1 MSLKEFTKEV
11 FTRYGFTE
19 EYINI
24 YLAYLRV
31 PRATI
36 SEVFMTLG
44 EEHEGLDYQTV
55 LEITEWL
62 VERGFLKKI
71 EGIVSRYIPL
81 EPFFELFI
89 NESETLRNEIAK
101 IKDTIL
107 TDQSN
112 RFEKLE
118 NIQNKSI
125 SEVENAVDSQ
135 VKTFFEDS
143 DSKNSIKKNKIDK
156 ATNRFTETTKALESN
171 IHSTVDTLNS
181 NLKDTSTLHVSK
193 YEAEINSSK
202 DNLTNLIADLLND
215 FSTRVE
221 SLDRELKME
230 LDEHVERHIT
240 ISNQLKPR
248 IEQILEKYLERMD
261 KVVADLKDRISNLL
275 KEHTNHIKNT
285 TDTLQTN
292 LKATVN
298 ERHRTL
304 TDQTNDFKSMTL
316 TLIDNLLEHANRFT
330 DFSGDMAKKGFLWL
344 GKKIKYK
351 ARHETTIQ
359 NILKYTKP
367 MKEEFSKTCDDYIDN
382 TRGTTDNIKTDIT
395 DIMENENENLASV
408 TSDLDYKAQETINAQ
423 LETLATDMAGEVDS
437 TLQNGVKDCTD
448 TNIKLKDS
456 IESSLKQHHR
466 QYEDA
471 INNHR
476 DISLKH
482 YTNFDSEIKNIN
494 ESWTREVDTQFSEV
508 KGDVTDKINGEI
520 QLWDAEAKDMN
531 NSLADMLSDHKIKYE
546 QNAKT
551 LQNSLS
557 DTTRDTT
564 QDLKDVIADF
574 TLQFMNS
581 IDDATEFAENNEDKL
596 KDIHKASS
604 SIPEISKVTTWQ
616 VVGKDAMVAAIK
628 GAIYRVKSS
637 IIIVT
642 PYVVPEILQ
651 VVSEYAFQKRAV
663 RFMLTSHFPLDQY
676 SGIINKMKQL
686 GNVQF
691 RQLQSKGEFFAVTRD
706 AEEVILAPATEKEAD
721 MIAVVS
727 NQSGYA
733 KLYSQFIGPIFQANS
748 RPIK

>member
-19 EYINI
+19 EHINI

-36 SEVFMTLG
+36 SEVYMTLG
-44 EEHEGLDYQTV
+44 EDHEGLDYKTV

-62 VERGFLKKI
+62 EERGFLKKI

-81 EPFFELFI
+81 EPFFELFT

-101 IKDTIL
+101 IKDNIL
-107 TDQSN
+107 TDQSK

-118 NIQNKSI
+118 NIQNNSV

-135 VKTFFEDS
+135 VKAFFEDS
-143 DSKNSIKKNKIDK
+143 DSKNSNKKNKIDN
-156 ATNRFTETTKALESN
+156 ATNRFTETTKALEDK
-171 IHSTVDTLNS
+171 IHSTVETLNS
-181 NLKDTSTLHVSK
+181 GLKNTSTLHVSK
-193 YEAEINSSK
+193 NETEINTTK
-202 DNLTNLIADLLND
+202 DNLTNLIAELLND

-221 SLDRELKME
+221 NLDKELKME
-230 LDEHVERHIT
+230 LDEHVERHKT
-240 ISNQLKPR
+240 IYNQLKPR

-261 KVVADLKDRISNLL
+261 KVIADLKEKISNLL
-275 KEHTNHIKNT
+275 KEHTNHLKNT

-292 LKATVN
+292 LKATADD
-298 ERHRTL
+298 RYRTL

-330 DFSGDMAKKGFLWL
+330 DFSEDMSKKGFLWL

-359 NILKYTKP
+359 NILTFTKP
-367 MKEEFSKTCDDYIDN
+367 MKEDFAKTCDDYINN
-382 TRGTTDNIKTDIT
+382 TRGTTDGIKTDVT
-395 DIMENENENLASV
+395 DIMGNENESLASV
-408 TSDLDYKAQETINAQ
+408 TSDLDYKAQETIDAQ

-437 TLQNGVKDCTD
+437 TLQSGVKDCSD

-456 IESSLKQHHR
+456 LGSSLKQHHR
-466 QYEDA
+466 QYEEA

-476 DISLKH
+476 DTSLKH

-494 ESWTREVDTQFSEV
+494 ESWTKEVDTQFSEV
-508 KGDVTDKINGEI
+508 KRDVSDKYNSEI
-520 QLWDAEAKDMN
+520 QLWDAEAKDIN
-531 NSLADMLSDHKIKYE
+531 NSLADMLADHKTKYE

-557 DTTRDTT
+557 NTTKDTT
-564 QDLKDVIADF
+564 QNLKDTIADF

-581 IDDATEFAENNEDKL
+581 IDDATELAEINEDKL
-596 KDIHKASS
+596 KDIQKASS
-604 SIPEISKVTTWQ
+604 SIPEISSVTTWQ

-637 IIIVT
+637 VIIVT

-651 VVSEYAFQKRAV
+651 VVSEYAFQKKAV

>member
-19 EYINI
+19 EHINI

-44 EEHEGLDYQTV
+44 EKDESLQYQTV
-55 LEITEWL
+55 EEITEWL
-62 VERGFLKKI
+62 VERDFLKKI
-71 EGIVSRYIPL
+71 EGIVARYIPL
-81 EPFFELFI
+81 EPFFELFT

-101 IKDTIL
+101 IKDSIL
-107 TDQSN
+107 ADQSN

-118 NIQNKSI
+118 NIQNKSV

-135 VKTFFEDS
+135 ITSFFEDS

-156 ATNRFTETTKALESN
+156 ATNRFTETTKTLESN
-171 IHSTVDTLNS
+171 IHSVVDSLNS
-181 NLKDTSTLHVSK
+181 DLNTTSTSHVNN
-193 YEAEINSSK
+193 YEAEINTTK
-202 DNLTNLIADLLND
+202 DNLTNLIAELLSD

-221 SLDRELKME
+221 NLDKELKME
-230 LDEHVERHIT
+230 LDEHVERHKT
-240 ISNQLKPR
+240 IYNQLKPR

-261 KVVADLKDRISNLL
+261 KVVADLKERISNLL

-292 LKATVN
+292 IKATVD
-298 ERHRTL
+298 ERHRIL
-304 TDQTNDFKSMTL
+304 NEQTNDFKGMTL

-330 DFSGDMAKKGFLWL
+330 DFSEDMAKKGFLWM
-344 GKKIKYK
+344 GKKKKYK

-359 NILKYTKP
+359 NILTYTKP
-367 MKEEFSKTCDDYIDN
+367 MKEGFSSTCDSYVDN
-382 TRGTTDNIKTDIT
+382 TKGTTESIKTDVT
-395 DIMENENENLASV
+395 EIMGTENEGLGSV
-408 TSDLDYKAQETINAQ
+408 TSDLDYKAQETIDAQ

-437 TLQNGVKDCTD
+437 TLQSGVKDCSD
-448 TNIKLKDS
+448 TTIKLKDS
-456 IESSLKQHHR
+456 LENSLKQHHR
-466 QYEDA
+466 QYEGA
-471 INNHR
+471 INTHKDN
-476 DISLKH
+476 SLKH
-482 YTNFDSEIKNIN
+482 YTNFDTEIKRIN
-494 ESWTREVDTQFSEV
+494 ESWTREVDTQFSGAKRE
-508 KGDVTDKINGEI
+508 TSDKINSEI

-531 NSLADMLSDHKIKYE
+531 TSLSEMLADHKAKYE

-557 DTTRDTT
+557 NTTRDTT
-564 QDLKDVIADF
+564 QNLKDAIADF

-581 IDDATEFAENNEDKL
+581 IDDATELAENNENKL
-596 KDIHKASS
+596 NDIHIASS

-616 VVGKDAMVAAIK
+616 VVGRDAMISVIK
-628 GAIYRVKSS
+628 DAIYRVKSS
-637 IIIVT
+637 VIIVT
-642 PYVVPEILQ
+642 PIVVPEILQ
-651 VVSEYAFQKRAV
+651 VVSEFAFQKKAA
-663 RFMLTSHFPLDQY
+663 RFMLTSHWDLQQY
-676 SGIINKMKQL
+676 SGIIAKMRQL
-686 GNVQF
+686 GNIQF
-691 RQLQSKGEFFAVTRD
+691 RQLQTAGEFYAVTRD
-706 AEEVILAPATEKEAD
+706 AEEVILAPATEEEAD

>member
-19 EYINI
+19 EHINI

-44 EEHEGLDYQTV
+44 EEHEGLDYKTV
-55 LEITEWL
+55 LEITDWL
-62 VERGFLKKI
+62 EERGFLKKV
-71 EGIVSRYIPL
+71 EGIVLRYIPL
-81 EPFFELFI
+81 EPFFELFT

-107 TDQSN
+107 TDQSK

-118 NIQNKSI
+118 KIQNNSV

-135 VKTFFEDS
+135 VKAFFEDS
-143 DSKNSIKKNKIDK
+143 DSKNSNKKNKIDK
-156 ATNRFTETTKALESN
+156 ATNRFTETTKALESK
-171 IHSTVDTLNS
+171 IHSMVDTLNS
-181 NLKDTSTLHVSK
+181 NLKNTSTLHVNK
-193 YEAEINSSK
+193 NETEINNTK
-202 DNLTNLIADLLND
+202 DNLTNLIAELLND

-221 SLDRELKME
+221 NLDKEFKRE
-230 LDEHVERHIT
+230 LDEHVERHKT
-240 ISNQLKPR
+240 IYNQLKPR

-261 KVVADLKDRISNLL
+261 KVIADLKERISNLL

-285 TDTLQTN
+285 TDTLQTS
-292 LKATVN
+292 LKATAD

-316 TLIDNLLEHANRFT
+316 TLIDNLLEHASRFT
-330 DFSGDMAKKGFLWL
+330 DFSEDMAKKGFLWL
-344 GKKIKYK
+344 GKKKKYK

-359 NILKYTKP
+359 NILKYTKS
-367 MKEEFSKTCDDYIDN
+367 MKEDFSKTCDDYIDN
-382 TRGTTDNIKTDIT
+382 TRGTTESIKTDVT
-395 DIMENENENLASV
+395 DIMGNENESLASV

-437 TLQNGVKDCTD
+437 TLQSGVKDCTD

-456 IESSLKQHHR
+456 LESTLKQHHR
-466 QYEDA
+466 QYDEA

-476 DISLKH
+476 DTSLKH

-494 ESWTREVDTQFSEV
+494 ESWTKEVDTQFSEV
-508 KGDVTDKINGEI
+508 KRDTSDKIDGEI
-520 QLWDAEAKDMN
+520 QLWDAEAKDLN
-531 NSLADMLSDHKIKYE
+531 NSLADMLSDHKTKYE

-557 DTTRDTT
+557 NTTKDTT
-564 QDLKDVIADF
+564 QNLKDAIADF

-581 IDDATEFAENNEDKL
+581 IDDATELAETNEDKL
-596 KDIHKASS
+596 KDIHNASS

-616 VVGKDAMVAAIK
+616 VIGKDAMVAAIK
-628 GAIYRVKSS
+628 DAIYRVKSS
-637 IIIVT
+637 VIIVT

-651 VVSEYAFQKRAV
+651 VVSEYAFQKKAV

>member
-19 EYINI
+19 EHINI

-44 EEHEGLDYQTV
+44 EDHEGLDYKTV

-62 VERGFLKKI
+62 EERGFLKKI

-81 EPFFELFI
+81 EPFFELFT

-101 IKDTIL
+101 IKDNIL

-118 NIQNKSI
+118 NIQNNSV

-135 VKTFFEDS
+135 VKAFFEDS
-143 DSKNSIKKNKIDK
+143 DSKNSNKKNKIDK
-156 ATNRFTETTKALESN
+156 ATNRFTESTKELEGK

-181 NLKDTSTLHVSK
+181 GLKNTSTLHVSK
-193 YEAEINSSK
+193 NETEINTTK
-202 DNLTNLIADLLND
+202 DNLTNLIAELLND

-221 SLDRELKME
+221 NLDKELKME
-230 LDEHVERHIT
+230 LDEHVERHKT
-240 ISNQLKPR
+240 IYNQLKPR

-261 KVVADLKDRISNLL
+261 KVIADLKEKISNLL

-292 LKATVN
+292 LKATADD
-298 ERHRTL
+298 RHRTL

-330 DFSGDMAKKGFLWL
+330 DFSEDMSKKGFLWL

-359 NILKYTKP
+359 NILAFTKP
-367 MKEEFSKTCDDYIDN
+367 MKEDFAKTCDDYINN
-382 TRGTTDNIKTDIT
+382 TRGTTDSIKTDVT
-395 DIMENENENLASV
+395 DIMGNENESLASV
-408 TSDLDYKAQETINAQ
+408 TSDLDYKAQETIDAQ

-437 TLQNGVKDCTD
+437 TLQSGVKDCSD

-456 IESSLKQHHR
+456 LGSSLKQHHR
-466 QYEDA
+466 QYEEA

-476 DISLKH
+476 DTSLKH

-494 ESWTREVDTQFSEV
+494 ESWTKEVDTQFSEV
-508 KGDVTDKINGEI
+508 KRDVSDKYNSEI

-531 NSLADMLSDHKIKYE
+531 NSLADMLADHKAKYE

-557 DTTRDTT
+557 NTTKDTT
-564 QDLKDVIADF
+564 QNLKDAIADF

-581 IDDATEFAENNEDKL
+581 IDDATELAEINEDKL
-596 KDIHKASS
+596 KDIQKASS
-604 SIPEISKVTTWQ
+604 SIPEISSVTTWQ

-637 IIIVT
+637 VIIVT

-651 VVSEYAFQKRAV
+651 VVSEYAFQKKAV

>member
-19 EYINI
+19 EHINI
-24 YLAYLRV
+24 YLNYLRV

-36 SEVFMTLG
+36 SEVFMSLG
-44 EEHEGLDYQTV
+44 EEHEGLEYQTV
-55 LEITEWL
+55 VEITDWL
-62 VERGFLKKI
+62 EERGFLKKI

-81 EPFFELFI
+81 EPFFELFT

-107 TDQSN
+107 TDQAN

-118 NIQNKSI
+118 NIQNKSV

-143 DSKNSIKKNKIDK
+143 DSKNSLKKNKIDK
-156 ATNRFTETTKALESN
+156 ATNRFTETTKALESK
-171 IHSTVDTLNS
+171 IHSTVDTLNVS
-181 NLKDTSTLHVSK
+181 LKETSTLHVNK
-193 YEAEINSSK
+193 NETEINNTK
-202 DNLTNLIADLLND
+202 DNLTSLIAELLND

-221 SLDRELKME
+221 SLDKELKME
-230 LDEHVERHIT
+230 LDEHVERHKT
-240 ISNQLKPR
+240 IYNQLKPR

-261 KVVADLKDRISNLL
+261 KVVADLKEKISNLL

-285 TDTLQTN
+285 TDTLQTD
-292 LKATVN
+292 LKVTVDD
-298 ERHRTL
+298 RHRTL
-304 TDQTNDFKSMTL
+304 TDQTNEFKSMTL
-316 TLIDNLLEHANRFT
+316 TLVDNLLEHANRFT
-330 DFSGDMAKKGFLWL
+330 DFSEDMAKKGFLWL
-344 GKKIKYK
+344 GKKKKYK

-359 NILKYTKP
+359 NILKFTKP
-367 MKEEFSKTCDDYIDN
+367 MKEDFSKTCDDYIDN
-382 TRGTTDNIKTDIT
+382 TRGTTDSIKNDVTG
-395 DIMENENENLASV
+395 IMGNENENLSSE
-408 TSDLDYKAQETINAQ
+408 TSDLDYKGQETINAQ

-437 TLQNGVKDCTD
+437 TLQSGVKDCAD

-456 IESSLKQHHR
+456 LESSIKQHHR
-466 QYEDA
+466 QYDEA
-471 INNHR
+471 INNHK
-476 DISLKH
+476 DTSLKH
-482 YTNFDSEIKNIN
+482 YTNVDSEIKNIS
-494 ESWTREVDTQFSEV
+494 ESWTKEVDTQFSEV
-508 KGDVTDKINGEI
+508 KRDVSDKYNSQI

-531 NSLADMLSDHKIKYE
+531 NSLADMLSDHKTKYE

-557 DTTRDTT
+557 NTTKDTT
-564 QDLKDVIADF
+564 QNLKDAIADF

-581 IDDATEFAENNEDKL
+581 IDDATELAEINEDKL
-596 KDIHKASS
+596 KDIHNASS

-616 VVGKDAMVAAIK
+616 VIGKDAMVSAIK
-628 GAIYRVKSS
+628 DAIYRVKSS
-637 IIIVT
+637 VIIVT

-651 VVSEYAFQKRAV
+651 VVSEYAFQKKAV

-727 NQSGYA
+727 NQAGYA
-733 KLYSQFIGPIFQANS
+733 KLYSQFIGPIFMSNS

>member
-19 EYINI
+19 EHINI

-44 EEHEGLDYQTV
+44 EEHEGLDYKTV
-55 LEITEWL
+55 LEITDWL
-62 VERGFLKKI
+62 EERGFLKKV
-71 EGIVSRYIPL
+71 EGIVLRYIPL
-81 EPFFELFI
+81 EPFFELFT

-107 TDQSN
+107 TDQSK

-118 NIQNKSI
+118 NIQNKSV

-135 VKTFFEDS
+135 VKAFFEDS
-143 DSKNSIKKNKIDK
+143 DSKNSNKKNKIDK
-156 ATNRFTETTKALESN
+156 ATNRFTETTKALESK
-171 IHSTVDTLNS
+171 IHSMVDTLNS
-181 NLKDTSTLHVSK
+181 NLKNTSMLHVSK
-193 YEAEINSSK
+193 NETEINNTK
-202 DNLTNLIADLLND
+202 DNLTNLIAELLND

-221 SLDRELKME
+221 NLDKEFKME
-230 LDEHVERHIT
+230 LDEHVERHKT
-240 ISNQLKPR
+240 IYNQLKPR

-261 KVVADLKDRISNLL
+261 KVIADLKERISNLL

-292 LKATVN
+292 LKATAD

-304 TDQTNDFKSMTL
+304 TDQTNDFKSMAL

-330 DFSGDMAKKGFLWL
+330 DFSEDMAKKGFLWL
-344 GKKIKYK
+344 GKKKKYK

-359 NILKYTKP
+359 NILKYTKS
-367 MKEEFSKTCDDYIDN
+367 MKEDFSKTCDDYIDN
-382 TRGTTDNIKTDIT
+382 TRGTTESIKTDVT
-395 DIMENENENLASV
+395 DIMGNENESLASV

-437 TLQNGVKDCTD
+437 TLQSGVKDCTD

-456 IESSLKQHHR
+456 LGSTLKQHHR
-466 QYEDA
+466 QYEES
-471 INNHR
+471 INNHK
-476 DISLKH
+476 DTSLKH

-508 KGDVTDKINGEI
+508 KRDISDKIDSEI
-520 QLWDAEAKDMN
+520 QLWDAEAKDLN
-531 NSLADMLSDHKIKYE
+531 NSLADMLSDHKTKYE

-557 DTTRDTT
+557 NTTKDTT
-564 QDLKDVIADF
+564 QNLKDAIADF

-581 IDDATEFAENNEDKL
+581 IDDATELAETNEDKL

-616 VVGKDAMVAAIK
+616 VIGKDAMVAAIK
-628 GAIYRVKSS
+628 DAIYRVKSS
-637 IIIVT
+637 VIIVT

-651 VVSEYAFQKRAV
+651 VVSEYAFQKKAV

-676 SGIINKMKQL
+676 AGIINKMKQL